1 MNQKLL
7 KSAIDFAQ
15 QSNWQKAL
23 AIYEVLIKRDPEN
36 IELLNQMSIVY
47 SQVGEYTKAYE
58 YMEKILDRKT
68 SDSEFISNFS
78 VICLR
83 LNLIEKAEY
92 LINFSIKIQPTNIT
106 YLLNLAG
113 IYNIKEEYLKSL
125 ETIKLALKI
134 NPLHALAYGLFG
146 ITLIKIGENSAARD
160 ALKIALKIDPFYL
173 EAKFNLASLEVKDG
187 NIDEAIKL
195 YESLIQIRTN
205 EINSVPL
212 EAIKFNLSSLYLS
225 VGKLDIGWE
234 FLEFGFHPHVPPEYR
249 RNPGRNFDKKKW
261 NGIIEEDK
269 TILVWREQGVGD
281 EIMYLSCL
289 PELID
294 SGMRIIVETDER
306 LIPILSRSFPNCS
319 FRGQQYDV
327 YSHDKKPKIEDYDF
341 QIPVGSLP
349 GIFRKTIKSFKNKNP
364 YLIVNENLRSEF
376 QKKINNISLNK
387 LKIGIC
393 WRSGY
398 LNPER
403 NFDYTKLIDW
413 GPIFNIKNIDFINLQ
428 YSESEQEL
436 QEAESLFDVKIIRWQ
451 ELDLKNDFDSTS
463 ALMANLDLVVT
474 VGTAVNPLAASIG
487 IPVYLMAGKGWPN
500 LGTDFYPWFSNVTC
514 FFPRTTGGITSCI
527 PDVAAAIQKMI
538 LENKV
543 TTL

>member
-36 IELLNQMSIVY
+36 TELLNQISIVY

-225 VGKLDIGWE
+225 KGKLDIGWE

-261 NGIIEEDK
+261 NGVIEEDK

-319 FRGQQYDV
+319 FRGQQYDA

-349 GIFRKTIKSFKNKNP
+349 GIFRKTIKSFENKNP
-364 YLIVNENLRSEF
+364 YLIVNENLRSDF
-376 QKKINNISLNK
+376 QRKINNISLNK

-428 YSESEQEL
+428 YSECEQEL
-436 QEAESLFDVKIIRWQ
+436 QEAESLFDVKIIRWPD
-451 ELDLKNDFDSTS
+451 LDLKNDFDSTG
-463 ALMANLDLVVT
+463 ALIANLDLVVT
-474 VGTAVNPLAASIG
+474 VGTAVNPLSASIG
-487 IPVYLMAGKGWPN
+487 TPVYLMAGKGWPN
-500 LGTDFYPWFSNVTC
+500 LGTDFYPWFNNVTC
-514 FFPRTTGGITSCI
+514 FLPKTTGGISSCI
-527 PDVAAAIQKMI
+527 PDVASAIQKLI